1 MSPAGLELAIAAR
14 ERPQTHAL
22 DRADT
27 RIGIVIIIIIIIIII
42 ILNLFSPVTYQV
54 EAFW

>member
-27 RIGIVIIIIIIIIII
+27 RIGIVIIIIIIIII
-42 ILNLFSPVTYQV
+42 LNLFSPVTYQV